1 MLMLQPKFL
10 GFSESTQYPALTIFL
25 FLLSTCNRIY
35 IFKQCVQ
42 VPENIQT
49 PTTEGIGNSR
59 EVGGGGGQ
67 KPRKFQ
73 RGGAWNNKITFLVN
87 IISFAN

>member
-1 MLMLQPKFL
+1 MLMLQPKFH

-25 FLLSTCNRIY
+25 FLLSTYNRIY

-49 PTTEGIGNSR
+49 PTCTAEGIGNSR
-59 EVGGGGGQ
+59 GVGGGELEAQEIPERRGVGQ
-67 KPRKFQ
+67 
-73 RGGAWNNKITFLVN
+73 
-87 IISFAN
+87 

>member
-1 MLMLQPKFL
+1 MDGQRTLMLQPKFL

-25 FLLSTCNRIY
+25 FLLRTCNRIY

-59 EVGGGGGQ
+59 EVGGSEAQEIPERRGVGQ
-67 KPRKFQ
+67 
-73 RGGAWNNKITFLVN
+73 
-87 IISFAN
+87 